1 MAINKCLIFRVF
13 LIASATYT
21 AKADGL
27 WDSFADPSQEA
38 RTKLWWFHGETE
50 TTKEG
55 IDADLRAF
63 KDAGIGGVVF
73 YDQTHG
79 SQEGACPA
87 LSAPLNL
94 RTERTDIEFWN
105 PLSGEREGNN
115 GNILHLAPHSSI
127 IVIVR

>member
-1 MAINKCLIFRVF
+1 MFISLTLLNTQARKSKSNQRNQFQYVLLLIRAINKCLIFRFF
-13 LIASATYT
+13 LIAAATYT

-63 KDAGIGGVVF
+63 KDTGIGRVVF

-79 SQEGACPA
+79 SQKGACR
-87 LSAPLNL
+87 LFQFHSAYAP
-94 RTERTDIEFWN
+94 
-105 PLSGEREGNN
+105 REQ
-115 GNILHLAPHSSI
+115 I
-127 IVIVR
+127 